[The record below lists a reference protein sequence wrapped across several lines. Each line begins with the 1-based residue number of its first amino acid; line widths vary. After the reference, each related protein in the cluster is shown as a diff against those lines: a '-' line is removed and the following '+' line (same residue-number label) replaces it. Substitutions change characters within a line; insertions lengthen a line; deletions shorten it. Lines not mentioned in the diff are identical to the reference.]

1 MRSSFLLSISNQE
14 PINSIIPSDSL
25 PHPHITKMKI
35 MFLNPVGDT
44 IYNQPFADMARRY
57 KDPNT
62 QVTIASLHHS
72 AGPMAAK
79 AYGPTQ
85 TLVAAQIIQA
95 AHQARR
101 ENYDAF
107 VINCFGE
114 YALNESRQIGGDM
127 LVIGP
132 AQCSIE
138 TALRLGRRYTMILND
153 EAQREHNEEALRDY
167 GTKYRPVSYRS
178 IGMGYDEDP
187 AEVEAKLVE
196 QGKLAVERDGAEV
209 LLLACTLALGWHEKL
224 QEAIGVPVVD
234 PAVAALKTAELAV
247 QMKRSC
253 GWGSSNVGA
262 LKSPTEMELQGF
274 RMLQGPYVF
283 GERIEVE

>member
-1 MRSSFLLSISNQE
+1 
-14 PINSIIPSDSL
+14 
-25 PHPHITKMKI
+25 MKI

-44 IYNQPFADMARRY
+44 VYNKPFADMARRY

-62 QVTIASLHHS
+62 QVTVASLHPS

-79 AYGPTQ
+79 AYGATG
-85 TLVAAQIIQA
+85 TLVAAQIIHA
-95 AHQARR
+95 VYQARK

-114 YALNESRQIGGDM
+114 YAFDESRQIGGDM

-132 AQCSIE
+132 AQSSIE
-138 TALRLGRRYTMILND
+138 TALRLSRRYTMILND
-153 EAQREHNEEALRDY
+153 ETQRQHNEQALRDY

-178 IGMGYDEDP
+178 MGIGYDEDP

-224 QEAIGVPVVD
+224 QDVLGVPVVD
-234 PAVAALKTAELAV
+234 PAVAALKTAELSIR
-247 QMKRSC
+247 MKRSC
-253 GWGSSNVGA
+253 GWGTSNMGS
-262 LKSPTEMELQGF
+262 LKSPTETELQGF
-274 RMLQGPYVF
+274 QMLQEPYIF
-283 GERIEVE
+283 GGRIEIE